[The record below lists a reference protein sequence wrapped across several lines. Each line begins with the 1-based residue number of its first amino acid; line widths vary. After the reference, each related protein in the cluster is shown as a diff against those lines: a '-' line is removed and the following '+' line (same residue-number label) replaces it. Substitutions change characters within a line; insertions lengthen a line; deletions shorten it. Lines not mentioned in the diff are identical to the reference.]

1 MSLDSILT
9 YAQLGSAGLLIVTI
23 LLQQRGSGL
32 GGALG
37 GGSSAEF
44 STKRGV
50 EKGVFYTAI
59 VTAVVFI
66 GVSIIRLILPA

>member
-1 MSLDSILT
+1 MSIIAILT
-9 YAQLGSAGLLIVTI
+9 YIQLGSAVGLIVTI

-32 GGALG
+32 GSGMG

-50 EKGVFYTAI
+50 EKSVFTASI
-59 VTAVVFI
+59 VLAVVFLAS
-66 GVSIIRLILPA
+66 SIARLFVA